1 MIAGKESIF
10 NFDEATTQ
18 CHKKQTKGALVD
30 WLWDNLKTKI
40 ITERKILKTTEKNRN
55 PWAHIKNTDTVRFLK
70 DGEVLDYNREP
81 NTHWWRVELENH

>member
-1 MIAGKESIF
+1 MIPGLRQGKYKMHLDTVLRRVSIF

-18 CHKKQTKGALVD
+18 CNKKQTKGALVD

-55 PWAHIKNTDTVRFLK
+55 PWAHIKNTDTVRF
-70 DGEVLDYNREP
+70 
-81 NTHWWRVELENH
+81 